1 MFFCY
6 ILRSLN
12 EKHKNITYIGFT
24 DNPLYRINQHNGL
37 INGGAKFTKL
47 RRPWKLVLVISNFPN
62 KIVALKFEWAWQN
75 PFKSIFTRDEVDNI
89 EIPKKVNKKKYYN
102 SLEFKLQVLNILINS
117 KLFEKI
123 YLKIYIFD
131 EGSELIKIKDKH
143 LIEKVDEESFKEI
156 IEKEKQN
163 FKLNNNNNNDKNDET
178 LENENLN
185 DKCLICG
192 ELLKNNNLIEKK
204 NNEISKEN
212 ENNNNFI
219 SFSQPIINNSFLEN
233 NIFSQQQSL
242 LLKNT
247 KSKKIIEE
255 DNIILI
261 NKYIVKCP
269 FCFNNYHMFCIAES
283 ALNIEK
289 NLGLIPKNAIC
300 PLCERETKW
309 SDWIKELTDYNK

>member
-6 ILRSLN
+6 ILRCLN
-12 EKHKNITYIGFT
+12 DKYKNITYIGFT
-24 DNPLYRINQHNGL
+24 DNTLYRINQHNGL
-37 INGGAKFTKL
+37 INGGAKFTRLK
-47 RRPWKLVLVISNFPN
+47 RPWKLVLVISNFPN

-75 PFKSIFTRDEVDNI
+75 PFKSIFTKDEVDNI

-102 SLEFKLQVLNILINS
+102 SLDFKLQVLNILINS

-131 EGSELIKIKDKH
+131 EVNELIKIKDKH
-143 LIEKVDEESFKEI
+143 LIENVNEENFKEI

-163 FKLNNNNNNDKNDET
+163 FNSNNNIDKNDET
-178 LENENLN
+178 IENENLN

-192 ELLKNNNLIEKK
+192 ELLKNNNLIE
-204 NNEISKEN
+204 N
-212 ENNNNFI
+212 NNNNFI
-219 SFSQPIINNSFLEN
+219 SFSQPIINNSFLEK
-233 NIFSQQQSL
+233 NIFSQQPS

-255 DNIILI
+255 DNIFFT

-269 FCFNNYHMFCIAES
+269 FCLNKYHMFCTAES

-309 SDWIKELTDYNK
+309 SDWIKELTDFNK

>member
-6 ILRSLN
+6 ILVSLH
-12 EKHKNITYIGFT
+12 EKHKNLTYIGFT

-37 INGGAKFTKL
+37 INGGAKFTRL

-102 SLEFKLQVLNILINS
+102 SLDFKLQVLNILINS

-131 EGSELIKIKDKH
+131 EVSELIKIKDKH
-143 LIEKVDEESFKEI
+143 LIEKVNEESFKEI

-163 FKLNNNNNNDKNDET
+163 FNLNNNNNNNDET
-178 LENENLN
+178 LENEIN

-192 ELLKNNNLIEKK
+192 ELLKNNNLIEKN
-204 NNEISKEN
+204 NNEILKEN
-212 ENNNNFI
+212 ENNNNNFI

-233 NIFSQQQSL
+233 NSLSQQPSL

-255 DNIILI
+255 DNLLLT
-261 NKYIVKCP
+261 NKFIVKCP

>member
-6 ILRSLN
+6 ILRCLN
-12 EKHKNITYIGFT
+12 DKYKNITYIGFT
-24 DNPLYRINQHNGL
+24 DNPLYRINKHNGL
-37 INGGAKFTKL
+37 INGGAKFTRLK
-47 RRPWKLVLVISNFPN
+47 RPWKLVLVISNFPN

-75 PFKSIFTRDEVDNI
+75 PFKSIFTKDEVDNI

-102 SLEFKLQVLNILINS
+102 SLDFKLQVLNILINS

-131 EGSELIKIKDKH
+131 EVNELIKIKDKH
-143 LIEKVDEESFKEI
+143 LIENVNEENFKEI

-163 FKLNNNNNNDKNDET
+163 FNSNNNIDKNDET
-178 LENENLN
+178 IENENLN

-192 ELLKNNNLIEKK
+192 ELLKNNNLIEEKK
-204 NNEISKEN
+204 INEVSNEI
-212 ENNNNFI
+212 ENNNINFI
-219 SFSQPIINNSFLEN
+219 SFSQPIINNSFLEK
-233 NIFSQQQSL
+233 NIFSQQPS

-255 DNIILI
+255 DNIFFT

-269 FCFNNYHMFCIAES
+269 FCLNKYHMFCTAES

-289 NLGLIPKNAIC
+289 NLGLIPKNAVC

-309 SDWIKELTDYNK
+309 SDWIKELTDFNK